1 MNTFSVD
8 EPVDV
13 FLSAAEQMSDVNFFM
28 TGDIRHARRTW
39 RTARRAN
46 VKRLLLTHFFTPRY
60 ALQETHA
67 AAAKEF
73 ANVALVEEGLAYEV

>member
-1 MNTFSVD
+1 MEADAHLAGS
-8 EPVDV
+8 
-13 FLSAAEQMSDVNFFM
+13 LGHL
-28 TGDIRHARRTW
+28 TGTMAGA
-39 RTARRAN
+39 TARRAN